1 MLHYKTYI
9 HNSSKETFRAA
20 NKLLECVVKMIRDD
34 KGNPIRIHSLG
45 KFEEP
50 NARFGF
56 SLQINSE
63 EGEVFDKKQIALA
76 IRNSTF
82 SDELRCSLFDD
93 GILDKCQG
101 CSLKYICDEI
111 EKVVD
116 NYEDKTTEVVNNFNF
131 E

>member
-1 MLHYKTYI
+1 
-9 HNSSKETFRAA
+9 
-20 NKLLECVVKMIRDD
+20 MIRDE
-34 KGNPIRIHSLG
+34 KGNPTRIHSLG

-63 EGEVFDKKQIALA
+63 DKEVFDKKQIALA

-82 SDELRCSLFDD
+82 DDELRCSLLDE
-93 GILDKCQG
+93 GILNKCEG
-101 CSLKYICDEI
+101 CSLKYICDGVD
-111 EKVVD
+111 KVA
-116 NYEDKTTEVVNNFNF
+116 EDYVNKTTEDVNSFSF